1 MKEFFSPYQTLYH
14 TNLGLSNQVY
24 NLSMSPRHFA
34 NLYSERS
41 HRHDSKRDIEI
52 FHDDMQTITGM
63 LYSIVTLKAFFPF
76 FKSPA
81 KISDAVGYGLGGTS
95 NAPYP
100 MPQIAG
106 DKEEQNNPI

>member
-1 MKEFFSPYQTLYH
+1 
-14 TNLGLSNQVY
+14 
-24 NLSMSPRHFA
+24 MSPRHFA

-52 FHDDMQTITGM
+52 FHDDIQTITGM
-63 LYSIVTLKAFFPF
+63 LYSIVTLRAFFPF
-76 FKSPA
+76 FRSPA
-81 KISDAVGYGLGGTS
+81 EIIDSTIT

-106 DKEEQNNPI
+106 DQEEQNNPL